1 MADVAPHLTDPNTSR
16 TALFGRTAGPN
27 TGHTP
32 AEHDPN
38 TLSGGPNT
46 SRTARRILIGV
57 AIALG
62 VVVLAPIV
70 LSAQDLFSWARAPQ
84 GLNLPP
90 WFAGLVPL
98 ALDVAAA
105 ACIGMTVLAA
115 AWKRERPGIFG
126 LLVWVFALV
135 SAYAQYTHGIAER
148 DAGRAQDAWWAMP
161 AFAVLGPLLLEVT
174 LDRVR
179 RWARQDAGEQHTGAA
194 GFGSRWLPGVAF
206 RETLAAWAVSRREGI
221 GTWQAAVQFVRDR
234 DLLAG
239 LPAVEAVHYAY
250 GALGAIDPHT
260 ARVWL
265 AARGVVVDQ
274 AALDHA
280 TAGRPALPTP
290 VSAPPNT
297 PNIANSTGQWTD
309 ADTHA
314 ARLAALATK
323 REKIRYAFGVLGTYD
338 QPAAA
343 RWLAER
349 DVTVSR
355 SEVSAVVR
363 AAVGGP
369 SGEQPLVT
377 SAIHG
382 PNTTT

>member
-1 MADVAPHLTDPNTSR
+1 MAGAASDRTDPNTSR
-16 TALFGRTAGPN
+16 TVMFGRTGGPH

-32 AEHDPN
+32 AEQDPN
-38 TLSGGPNT
+38 TGHTRPTS
-46 SRTARRILIGV
+46 SRTTRRVLILV
-57 AIALG
+57 ALALG
-62 VVVLAPIV
+62 IVVLAPIV
-70 LSAQDLFSWARAPQ
+70 LSAQDLYSWARAPR

-98 ALDVAAA
+98 SLDVAAA

-115 AWKRERPGIFG
+115 WKRERPGVFG

-135 SAYAQYTHGIAER
+135 SAYAQYTHGVAER

-161 AFAVLGPLLLEVT
+161 AFAILGPLLLEVT
-174 LDRVR
+174 LHRVR

-221 GTWQAAVQFVRDR
+221 GTWQGAVQFVRDR
-234 DLLAG
+234 KLLAG
-239 LPAVEAVHYAY
+239 LPPVEAVHYAF
-250 GALGAIDPHT
+250 GALGAGDLHT

-274 AALDHA
+274 AALDTA
-280 TAGRPALPTP
+280 AAGRPHTP
-290 VSAPPNT
+290 RSVPNVPNT
-297 PNIANSTGQWTD
+297 ADEWTD

-314 ARLAALATK
+314 VRLAALSTK
-323 REKIRYAFGVLGTYD
+323 RDRIRYAFSVVGTYD
-338 QPAAA
+338 QAAA
-343 RWLAER
+343 HRWLAER
-349 DVTVSR
+349 GVSVSR
-355 SEVSAVVR
+355 SEISAVVR

-369 SGEQPLVT
+369 SGEHPVVPAGT
-377 SAIHG
+377 AG
-382 PNTTT
+382 PNKAA

>member
-1 MADVAPHLTDPNTSR
+1 MAGAAAHLTDPHTTR
-16 TALFGRTAGPN
+16 TAMAGRTAGPN
-27 TGHTP
+27 TSHTP
-32 AEHDPN
+32 AEHDPD
-38 TLSGGPNT
+38 TPPSGPNT
-46 SRTARRILIGV
+46 SRSARRILIAV

-174 LDRVR
+174 LNRIR

-221 GTWQAAVQFVRDR
+221 GTWQAAVQHVRDR
-234 DLLAG
+234 NLLAG

-274 AALDHA
+274 AALDEA
-280 TAGRPALPTP
+280 AAGRPVMPAP
-290 VSAPPNT
+290 VSAPPTNPNT
-297 PNIANSTGQWTD
+297 TGEWTD

-314 ARLAALATK
+314 ARLVGLPTK
-323 REKIRYAFGVLGTYD
+323 RDKIRYAFAVLGTYD
-338 QPAAA
+338 QGAAL

-349 DVTVSR
+349 GQSVSR

-369 SGEQPLVT
+369 SGEHPVLPAQAAVPN
-377 SAIHG
+377 SA
-382 PNTTT
+382 T